1 MKFRL
6 LERGTGTLFAQVFA
20 LVLAAVVASE
30 AINLWIVFN
39 LPLPAPNFYT
49 EGDVMRALRGQAPAS
64 HQDRKGPPLMVHSE
78 PGALQIDPDSRL
90 GFTRFRT
97 LMAQDLGIAMQ
108 DVVVITE
115 GGPPDRRGYRLVRD
129 RLGDQGQPRE
139 ESFLIAPFKV
149 AIRMKTGQWVTIQPG
164 ARQGL
169 AFWQQRLVLWFAISI
184 VVALIPL
191 AYFFA
196 RGLARPMSRFA
207 EAAERFGR
215 DPRAPPIEVK
225 GSSEIV
231 MAATAFNEM
240 QGRLQRYVEDRTS
253 MVAAIAHDLRTPLT
267 RLRFRVEAA
276 PEEAQAKMSADID
289 QMEAMIAAT
298 LAFVRD
304 AQADPQRTRL
314 ELSSLLESIVDDM
327 AETGADVVVDTAE
340 KVVIDADS
348 LALRRLLTNLLENA
362 VKYGTRAR
370 CTLSVH
376 NRLAEIDIDD
386 DGPGVPALELN
397 RVFDPFYRREPSR
410 SRQTGGIGL
419 GLSVARSIARAH
431 GGDVALQNRPQGG
444 LTARVT
450 LPV

>member
-1 MKFRL
+1 MTRKL
-6 LERGTGTLFAQVFA
+6 LDRGTGSLFAQVFA
-20 LVLAAVVASE
+20 LVLAALVVGE
-30 AINLWIVFN
+30 GINLWIIFH

-49 EGDVMRALRGQAPAS
+49 EGDVMRALRGQPR
-64 HQDRKGPPLMVHSE
+64 QGKGNGPPLIVQKE
-78 PGALQIDPDSRL
+78 PAPLQVDPDSRI
-90 GFTRFRT
+90 GFTRFRG
-97 LMAQDLGIAMQ
+97 LMAEDLGLTTN

-115 GGPPDRRGYRLVRD
+115 GGPPDRRGYRLVKD

-139 ESFLIAPFKV
+139 ESFLISPFKV
-149 AIRMKTGQWVTIQPG
+149 AIHMKSGQWMTVQPG
-164 ARQGL
+164 ERGGL
-169 AFWQQRLVLWFAISI
+169 AFWQQRVMLWFAISA
-184 VVALIPL
+184 VALIPL
-191 AYFFA
+191 AYLFA
-196 RGLARPMSRFA
+196 RGLAKPMTLFA

-215 DPRAPPIEVK
+215 DPRAPPMAIK

-231 MAATAFNEM
+231 MAASAFNEM
-240 QGRLQRYVEDRTS
+240 QSRLQRYVDDRTS

-276 PEEAQAKMSADID
+276 PEDSQAKMNADID

-298 LAFVRD
+298 LTFVRD
-304 AQADPQRTRL
+304 ASGDPQRTRL
-314 ELSSLLESIVDDM
+314 ELSSLLESVVDDM
-327 AETGADVVVDTAE
+327 AETGADVTVNKAE

-348 LALRRLLTNLLENA
+348 LALRRLLTNLIENA
-362 VKYGTRAR
+362 VKYGARAR

-376 NRLAEIDIDD
+376 DRQAEIDIED

-431 GGDVALQNRPQGG
+431 GGDVALVNRPQGG
-444 LTARVT
+444 LKAKVT